1 MRPVTSII
9 AVVGSALLLAACN
22 EQTNSQQ
29 PRSQAAAPATQSDLA
44 LQVRSASGI
53 RAQRLIAGEQ
63 AGSLVINAQG

>member
-22 EQTNSQQ
+22 EQNNSEQ
-29 PRSQAAAPATQSDLA
+29 PQSQSQAAAPATQSELA

-53 RAQRLIAGEQ
+53 RAQRLIAGE
-63 AGSLVINAQG
+63 